1 MSGAAATSPIVDR
14 ATRNIDPCPLFTPL
28 IRFQNHKLVFNCEH
42 RHRPASL
49 TLLLPIRLIEVAGS
63 TLGKPSK
70 KIRRTA
76 NRGREVRAVVA

>member
-14 ATRNIDPCPLFTPL
+14 VTRIIDPCPLFTAL

-49 TLLLPIRLIEVAGS
+49 MLLLPLRFD
-63 TLGKPSK
+63 
-70 KIRRTA
+70 
-76 NRGREVRAVVA
+76 RGRRECLWASLPKKSGGQPTEDVKFAPS